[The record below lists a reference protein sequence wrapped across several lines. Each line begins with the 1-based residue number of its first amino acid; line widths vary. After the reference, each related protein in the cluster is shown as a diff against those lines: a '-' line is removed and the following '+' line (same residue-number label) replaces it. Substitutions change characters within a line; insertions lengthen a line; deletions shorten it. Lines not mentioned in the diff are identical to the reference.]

1 MLKIG
6 RKSYRVKNVYPIIE
20 DKPSEPLMS
29 LKFELWGESDVLA
42 FRHFFY
48 QSINEP
54 FPTTVKFMH
63 GEVIGSGTPYL
74 FQVMSRDD
82 EPLAVLRLQNMP
94 SCVQATPY
102 TLTNIVIPIKWLTA
116 VYIGMMSLPMDG
128 SIKWEA

>member
-1 MLKIG
+1 MFMSGGKP
-6 RKSYRVKNVYPIIE
+6 YRVKKVYPIIE

-54 FPTTVKFMH
+54 FPTTIKFMH

-74 FQVMSRDD
+74 FQVMSTND
-82 EPLAVLRLQNMP
+82 EPLAVLRLQDMP
-94 SCVQATPY
+94 LCNQAHPY
-102 TLTNIVIPIKWLTA
+102 TLTNIVIPIKWLISA
-116 VYIGMMSLPMDG
+116 YIGMMTMPLVYP
-128 SIKWEA
+128 